1 MSVSDVIMWVCL
13 VSNVGV
19 SDVNDVGVSDV
30 EDVGASHVSDVD
42 VSRVCR
48 CSRGIVSVMLV
59 MRCCCK
65 SCLL

>member
-1 MSVSDVIMWVCL
+1 MSVSHVSDVGVSHVIMWVCL

-19 SDVNDVGVSDV
+19 SDIEDVGV
-30 EDVGASHVSDVD
+30 SHVSDVG
-42 VSRVCR
+42 VSHVCR

-59 MRCCCK
+59 TRCCCK